1 MPDDLG
7 DLDEEVFKRI
17 EDMKQHQ
24 LEMKLKG
31 IDCKCFY
38 CRPNNSSRKIPPVS
52 TF

>member
-17 EDMKQHQ
+17 EDYKQHK

-31 IDCKCFY
+31 IDCKCEL
-38 CRPNNSSRKIPPVS
+38 CKPSGNSNKMPAVS